1 MSKWCLRAFSSA
13 RGRTT
18 SCAKFRAVSRI
29 SCCSSEREKSMG
41 LATYPPSMLLAV
53 DTFALIMTGIVGG
66 WLLFLI
72 ILGIFVPASG
82 ARKLDWKPTRSAE
95 VELQNEIDDLD
106 QMLEAANERRRR
118 RGEAELTEQGIRASV
133 GADLAETI
141 KRRED
146 HLAEL
151 EVVQML
157 DAKNARRRAK
167 GLPEITVEEY
177 RAKILGQPRGDG
189 A

>member
-1 MSKWCLRAFSSA
+1 M
-13 RGRTT
+13 
-18 SCAKFRAVSRI
+18 I
-29 SCCSSEREKSMG
+29 
-41 LATYPPSMLLAV
+41 ML
-53 DTFALIMTGIVGG
+53 GIVGG
-66 WLLFLI
+66 MLAGLLL
-72 ILGIFVPASG
+72 LGLFHPRSG
-82 ARKLDWKPTRSAE
+82 RETLDWRPTRSAE
-95 VELQNEIDDLD
+95 TEIQNEIDDLD
-106 QMLEAANERRRR
+106 QMLEAANARRRR
-118 RGEAELTEQGIRASV
+118 RGEAELTEEAVRARV

-167 GLPEITVEEY
+167 GLAEITVEEY
-177 RAKILGQPRGDG
+177 RATILGERAPRREGG